1 MPPGRLLPSY
11 DGEVS
16 ADDTLEEALRA
27 AVRDT
32 WEALRNER
40 PDDALY
46 AFGLYVTRDVLFV
59 GPTAGSEGGL
69 ASLETEG
76 ATADRWALSRSPL
89 HLWGED
95 RFDRVQTVLAARP
108 DPYELGEEEFAKEVA
123 ARLEAC
129 FRALKALDGEG
140 LFGEGEDRHR
150 IVVSVYSA
158 DTSDRQ
164 RLEHAARL
172 NPPEA
177 LAALAPAL
185 HVREPTGAPRT
196 LGDTPV
202 LQVAALAARDGL
214 LVAAGTSGEL
224 LGWSVDGESIENR
237 FAMKDED
244 EHWAVAIGVTG
255 AVLYGSTTGIRRRVL
270 DQLELPEVLHEGAK
284 VTQLVVAPDGSF
296 LIADEA
302 FERLLAITEERQL
315 AWERKPGGRPLAIAH
330 DGSSVAAAGKSQES
344 ICLLDPVTGTETAMI
359 PAAHV
364 SAAAFAPDGT
374 TVATSGRQSVVL
386 HDQTEGWAATAHW
399 EVTSPANALAFSPSG
414 EHLAAALGDG
424 TLKVWSVASRETVL
438 DVHGRQEAL
447 LAVTWL
453 DDERVAAGGRDPD
466 RGPPVYIWRLS

>member
-1 MPPGRLLPSY
+1 M
-11 DGEVS
+11 S

-27 AVRDT
+27 AIKET

-40 PDDALY
+40 PDDQLY

-59 GPTAGSEGGL
+59 GPTAGSEG
-69 ASLETEG
+69 ALESAEES
-76 ATADRWALSRSPL
+76 ADRWALSRSPL

-95 RFDRVQTVLAARP
+95 RFDRVQALLAERP
-108 DPYELGEEEFAKEVA
+108 DPYELEDDEFANEVA

-129 FRALKALDGEG
+129 FRALQALDGEG
-140 LFGEGEDRHR
+140 LFGEGEARHR

-185 HVREPTGAPRT
+185 DVREPTGDPLT

-202 LQVAALAARDGL
+202 LQIAALAARDDL

-224 LGWSVDGESIENR
+224 IGWTVDGDSIEPR
-237 FAMKDED
+237 FSTKDED
-244 EHWAVAIGVTG
+244 EHWAVAIGVSG
-255 AVLYGSTTGIRRRVL
+255 AVLYGSTSGIRRRVL
-270 DQLELPEVLHEGAK
+270 DQLELPEVLHEGSK
-284 VTQLVVAPDGSF
+284 VTQLVLAPDGSI

-302 FERLLAITEERQL
+302 FERLLAISEDRQL
-315 AWERKPGGRPLAIAH
+315 AWERKPGGRPLAISR
-330 DGSSVAAAGKSQES
+330 DGAAVAAAGKNHES
-344 ICLLDPVTGTETAMI
+344 ICLLDPATGEERAMI

-364 SAAAFAPDGT
+364 SAAAFGPNGN
-374 TVATSGRQSVVL
+374 TVAASGRQSVVL
-386 HDQTEGWAATAHW
+386 HDKTEGWAAIAEW
-399 EVTSPANALAFSPSG
+399 AVASPANALAFSPNG

-424 TLKVWSVASRETVL
+424 TLKVWRVETGERVL

-453 DDERVAAGGRDPD
+453 DDERVVAGGRDPD
-466 RGPPVYIWRLS
+466 RGPPVYIWRLP